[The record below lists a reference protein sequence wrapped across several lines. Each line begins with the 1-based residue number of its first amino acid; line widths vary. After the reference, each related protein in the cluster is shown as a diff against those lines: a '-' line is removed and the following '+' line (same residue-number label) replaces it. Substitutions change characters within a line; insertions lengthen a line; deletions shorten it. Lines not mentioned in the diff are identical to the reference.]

1 MKNCNSDTVIP
12 ENTFLAEGPG
22 GEQMEQFTGQCE
34 KSPLTCL
41 KTTWT
46 TFLVK
51 PSCKMKCR

>member
-12 ENTFLAEGPG
+12 ENTFLAKGPG

-46 TFLVK
+46 TF
-51 PSCKMKCR
+51 